1 MKHELCL
8 VPAEQLPI
16 ASAKKEILDPYPKRS
31 KTKDPYPKRSKTKK
45 ERLLAL
51 AQKMARENADNVNEM
66 FEIMKED

>member
-16 ASAKKEILDPYPKRS
+16 ASAKKEIL
-31 KTKDPYPKRSKTKK
+31 DPYPKRSKTKK